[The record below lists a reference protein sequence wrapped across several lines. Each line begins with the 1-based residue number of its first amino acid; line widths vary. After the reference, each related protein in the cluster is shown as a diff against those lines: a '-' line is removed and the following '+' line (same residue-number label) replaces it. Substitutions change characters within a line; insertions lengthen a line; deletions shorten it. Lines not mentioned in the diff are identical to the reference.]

1 MHGTLGWRVRRLQR
15 CHYPPDEGQ
24 LYSREGASSEV
35 IFAFQNINLLCK
47 RQLEVACW
55 AFLRPARAGAA
66 LGAGLLGSTRPNARP
81 KIQLSADDGSSLQ
94 SCREAQGPGA
104 IFLESAFLWPS
115 FERLRKNRG
124 REGFG
129 APPIVGP
136 GLFVA
141 SGDRCPPHNHRQA
154 ARQRR
159 GGLRV
164 PGRDR
169 PPRRSDREEG
179 ILKAAGMAALA
190 LGLQGY
196 AGINLVVGGL
206 PRIVDVNHHL
216 LRLAGRMMASI
227 PFSTSST
234 KTHPSTIFPSFCT
247 W

>member
-1 MHGTLGWRVRRLQR
+1 LGVFAPGEGRRRPRSWSIGLDSAERQAQNSAERRRRELIAKLQGGSGARRHIPGVRVSLALIREAAKESGPGGVWRASDRGPWSIRRLR
-15 CHYPPDEGQ
+15 
-24 LYSREGASSEV
+24 
-35 IFAFQNINLLCK
+35 
-47 RQLEVACW
+47 
-55 AFLRPARAGAA
+55 RP
-66 LGAGLLGSTRPNARP
+66 
-81 KIQLSADDGSSLQ
+81 
-94 SCREAQGPGA
+94 
-104 IFLESAFLWPS
+104 
-115 FERLRKNRG
+115 
-124 REGFG
+124 
-129 APPIVGP
+129 V
-136 GLFVA
+136 
-141 SGDRCPPHNHRQA
+141 PPHNHRQA

-169 PPRRSDREEG
+169 PPRRSDREEE